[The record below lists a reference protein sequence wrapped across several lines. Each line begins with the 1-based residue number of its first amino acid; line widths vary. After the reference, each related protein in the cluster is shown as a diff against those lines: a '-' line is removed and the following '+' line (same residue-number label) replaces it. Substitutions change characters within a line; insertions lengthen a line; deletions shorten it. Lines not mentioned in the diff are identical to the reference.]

1 MKTVTHNFYCMKGVT
16 MELKRYGSEQERIS
30 WKKPAQVEHFMS
42 LLMKQDVKCTA
53 FLQCCNKKDGN
64 PYWTCFLSS

>member
-42 LLMKQDVKCTA
+42 LLMKICFPNIYLLI
-53 FLQCCNKKDGN
+53 FL
-64 PYWTCFLSS
+64 